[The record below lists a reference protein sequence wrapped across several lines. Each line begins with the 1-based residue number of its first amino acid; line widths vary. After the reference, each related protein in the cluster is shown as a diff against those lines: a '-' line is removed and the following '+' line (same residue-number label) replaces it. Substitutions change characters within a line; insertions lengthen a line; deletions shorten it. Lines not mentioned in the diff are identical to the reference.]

1 MGMKIA
7 KVLVFANVFV
17 SIGLLA
23 WAVSIFTNR
32 LSYFDT
38 TGENASKGQFSQ
50 YTEEIKRLSDGVQL
64 AQTSYVR
71 AMDGLISLE
80 QERAFRSAILK
91 ILLDEVAKPGNPNAE
106 FRVAPRHTEPELK
119 GLIDVFKY
127 SPNNPFPS
135 ATNLRGQPLK
145 GFGRLQQEMTNLQKD
160 EKDYTDRIRK
170 LREDTNKLSIEIYDD
185 STPIKTGVQTEVFKM
200 KVIFQ
205 NLGDEEVHL
214 ADAQVNWEE
223 QLRTLKIRKEQL
235 QRRLAEFAKGN

>member
-23 WAVSIFTNR
+23 WAVSIYTNR

-38 TGENASKGQFSQ
+38 TGENATKGQFSQ
-50 YTEEIKRLSDGVQL
+50 YTDEIKRLSDGVQL

-80 QERAFRSAILK
+80 QERAFRAAILK
-91 ILLDEVAKPGNPNAE
+91 ILMDEVAKPGNPNAE

-127 SPNNPFPS
+127 SPNNPFPP

-145 GFGRLQQEMTNLQKD
+145 GFGRLQQEMTNLLKD
-160 EKDYTDRIRK
+160 EKDKTDQIRK
-170 LREDTNKLSIEIYDD
+170 LREDTNKLSIEIFDD
-185 STPIKTGVQTEVFKM
+185 ATKTGVQSEVFKM

-205 NLGDEEVHL
+205 NLGDEEAYL

-235 QRRLAEFAKGN
+235 ARRLAEFAKGN

>member
-23 WAVSIFTNR
+23 WAVSIYTNR

-38 TGENASKGQFSQ
+38 TGENATKGQFSQ
-50 YTEEIKRLSDGVQL
+50 YTDEIKRLSDGVQL

-80 QERAFRSAILK
+80 QERAFRAAILK
-91 ILLDEVAKPGNPNAE
+91 ILMDEVAKPGNPNAE

-127 SPNNPFPS
+127 SPNNPFPP

-145 GFGRLQQEMTNLQKD
+145 GFGRLQQEMTNLLKD
-160 EKDYTDRIRK
+160 EKDKTDQIRK
-170 LREDTNKLSIEIYDD
+170 LREDTNKLSIEIFDD
-185 STPIKTGVQTEVFKM
+185 ATKTGVQSEVFKM

-205 NLGDEEVHL
+205 NLGDEEVYL
-214 ADAQVNWEE
+214 TDAQVNWEE

-235 QRRLAEFAKGN
+235 ARRLAEFAKGN

>member
-23 WAVSIFTNR
+23 WAVSIYTNR

-38 TGENASKGQFSQ
+38 TGENATKGQFSQ
-50 YTEEIKRLSDGVQL
+50 YTDEIKRLSDGVQL

-80 QERAFRSAILK
+80 QERAFRAAILK
-91 ILLDEVAKPGNPNAE
+91 ILMDEVAKPGNPNAE

-127 SPNNPFPS
+127 SPNNPFPP

-145 GFGRLQQEMTNLQKD
+145 GFGRLQQEMTNLLKD
-160 EKDYTDRIRK
+160 EKDKTDQIRK
-170 LREDTNKLSIEIYDD
+170 LREDTNKISIEIFDD
-185 STPIKTGVQTEVFKM
+185 ATKTGVQSEVFKM

-205 NLGDEEVHL
+205 NLGDEEAYL

-223 QLRTLKIRKEQL
+223 QLRTLKIRKDQL
-235 QRRLAEFAKGN
+235 ARRLAEFAKGN

>member
-23 WAVSIFTNR
+23 WAVSIYTNR

-38 TGENASKGQFSQ
+38 TGENATKGQFSQ
-50 YTEEIKRLSDGVQL
+50 YTDEIKRLSDGVQL

-80 QERAFRSAILK
+80 QERAFRAAILK
-91 ILLDEVAKPGNPNAE
+91 ILMDEVAKPGNPNAE

-127 SPNNPFPS
+127 SPNNPFPP

-145 GFGRLQQEMTNLQKD
+145 GFGRLQQEMTNLLKD
-160 EKDYTDRIRK
+160 EKDKTDQIRK
-170 LREDTNKLSIEIYDD
+170 LREDTNKLSIEIFDD
-185 STPIKTGVQTEVFKM
+185 ATKTGVQSEVFKM

-205 NLGDEEVHL
+205 NLGDEEAYL

-223 QLRTLKIRKEQL
+223 QLRTLKIRKDQL
-235 QRRLAEFAKGN
+235 ARRLAEFAKGN

>member
-1 MGMKIA
+1 MGTKIG

-38 TGENASKGQFSQ
+38 TGEAAEKGQFSQ
-50 YTEEIKRLSDGVQL
+50 YTEEIKRLSDGIQL
-64 AQTSYVR
+64 AQGSYVG
-71 AMDGLISLE
+71 AMDRLIGME
-80 QERAFRSAILK
+80 QERAFRTAVLK
-91 ILLDEVAKPGNPNAE
+91 ILMDEVAKEGQPNAE
-106 FRVAPRHTEPELK
+106 FRVPPRHTEPDTK
-119 GLIDVFKY
+119 GLIDVSKY
-127 SPNNPFPS
+127 SSMNPFPP

-145 GFGRLQQEMTNLQKD
+145 GFGRLRQEMTNLLKD
-160 EKDYTDRIRK
+160 EKDKTDQIRK
-170 LREDTNKLSIEIYDD
+170 LREDTNKLSIEVYDD
-185 STPIKTGVQTEVFKM
+185 TNKTGVQSEVFKM
-200 KVIFQ
+200 KVILQ
-205 NLGDEEVHL
+205 NLGDEELYL

>member
-1 MGMKIA
+1 MGTKIG

-38 TGENASKGQFSQ
+38 TGESATKGQFSQ
-50 YTEEIKRLSDGVQL
+50 YTEEIKRLSDGIQL
-64 AQTSYVR
+64 AQGGYVG
-71 AMDGLISLE
+71 AMDRLIGME
-80 QERAFRSAILK
+80 QERAFRTAVLK
-91 ILLDEVAKPGNPNAE
+91 ILMDEVAKEGQPNAE
-106 FRVAPRHTEPELK
+106 FRVPPRHTDPDTK
-119 GLIDVFKY
+119 GLIDVSKY
-127 SPNNPFPS
+127 STMNPFPP

-145 GFGRLQQEMTNLQKD
+145 GFGRLRQEMTNLLKD
-160 EKDYTDRIRK
+160 EKDKTDQIRK

-185 STPIKTGVQTEVFKM
+185 TNKTGLQSEVFKM
-200 KVIFQ
+200 KVILQ
-205 NLGDEEVHL
+205 NLGDEELYL

>member
-23 WAVSIFTNR
+23 WAVSIYTNR

-38 TGENASKGQFSQ
+38 TGENATKGQFSQ
-50 YTEEIKRLSDGVQL
+50 YTDEIKRLSDGVQL

-80 QERAFRSAILK
+80 QERAFRAAILK
-91 ILLDEVAKPGNPNAE
+91 ILMDEVAKPGNPNAE

-127 SPNNPFPS
+127 SPNNPFPP

-145 GFGRLQQEMTNLQKD
+145 GFGRLQQEMTNLLKD
-160 EKDYTDRIRK
+160 EKDKTDQIRK
-170 LREDTNKLSIEIYDD
+170 LREDTNKLSIEIFDD
-185 STPIKTGVQTEVFKM
+185 ATKTGVQSEVFKM

-205 NLGDEEVHL
+205 NLGDEEVYL

-223 QLRTLKIRKEQL
+223 QLRTLKIRKDQL
-235 QRRLAEFAKGN
+235 ARRLAEFAKGN

>member
-1 MGMKIA
+1 MGTKIG
-7 KVLVFANVFV
+7 KLLVFANVFV
-17 SIGLLA
+17 SVGLLA

-38 TGENASKGQFSQ
+38 TGENASKGHFSQ
-50 YTEEIKRLSDGVQL
+50 YTDEIKRLSDGVQL
-64 AQTSYVR
+64 AQNGYVR
-71 AMDGLISLE
+71 AMDKLVSFE
-80 QERAFRSAILK
+80 QERAYRAAILK

-106 FRVAPRHTEPELK
+106 FRVAPRHTDPEQK

-127 SPNNPFPS
+127 SPNNPFPA

-145 GFGRLQQEMTNLQKD
+145 GFGRLQQEMTNLFKD
-160 EKDYTDRIRK
+160 EKDKSEQIRK

-185 STPIKTGVQTEVFKM
+185 ATKSGLQSEVFKM
-200 KVIFQ
+200 KTIFQ
-205 NLGDEEVHL
+205 NLGDEELFL